1 MAAHDLDAAIDAFRE
16 AQRSMP
22 KGDSAPVMDLY
33 SRRDD
38 VTLANPLGPPI
49 TGRKSVEREAA
60 AVASSFADGDV
71 EFDEVVR
78 YAGADVGYVV
88 AIERIRARR
97 VGSGETVEMAL
108 RVTTVFRLEE
118 DGWRIC
124 LRHADRFTTPQR
136 REDSGT

>member
-1 MAAHDLDAAIDAFRE
+1 MW
-16 AQRSMP
+16 
-22 KGDSAPVMDLY
+22 
-33 SRRDD
+33 
-38 VTLANPLGPPI
+38 
-49 TGRKSVEREAA
+49 
-60 AVASSFADGDV
+60 
-71 EFDEVVR
+71 EFCGMYRTAE
-78 YAGADVGYVV
+78 GLQI